1 MRHDSQ
7 WQDLA
12 VNDPSASSNSQ
23 ALWTRRVLH
32 GAGVLVAVGAAILF
46 VWQAASVLLLG
57 FGGILLAV
65 LLRGLSRW
73 LHRATR
79 LPMGVALAVVVVL
92 LISML
97 ASAIYFLSPS
107 VGRQARELQAAV
119 TAIVPKVQE
128 RIGDWPLIE
137 MLSSPAVDAPAAT
150 TDVLPDP
157 TAAAPNGSAPFRP
170 SVSAV
175 RDLFAGGA
183 VVARRIFGVFSTA
196 LGALGALLLVILLG
210 IFFAADPET
219 YRNGFLRLLPV
230 RIRPRVLE
238 VLDEVGYTL
247 RWWMIGQ
254 ACSMATL
261 GVLVTS
267 GLWLLGVPLAPVL
280 GLLAALL
287 TFVPYLGPI
296 VSAVP
301 GLLIAWSVSPT
312 LLLYAFIL
320 YLVVQNLE
328 GSVITPL
335 VQQTAVRVPP
345 VLIITA
351 QMLAGIVWGV
361 LGIVLAT
368 PLLAAGMVVMKRLY
382 VEDVLGDSFD
392 KAAVRE

>member
-1 MRHDSQ
+1 M
-7 WQDLA
+7 
-12 VNDPSASSNSQ
+12 
-23 ALWTRRVLH
+23 LH
-32 GAGVLVAVGAAILF
+32 AAGILVAVGAAILF
-46 VWQAASVLLLG
+46 LWQAASVLLLG
-57 FGGILLAV
+57 FGGVLLAV
-65 LLRGLSRW
+65 LLRGLSAW
-73 LHRATR
+73 LHRTTR
-79 LPMGVALAVVVVL
+79 LPMGVSLAAVVVVL
-92 LISML
+92 ISLL

-107 VGRQARELQAAV
+107 VGRQARELQTAVAA
-119 TAIVPKVQE
+119 ILPIVQE
-128 RIGDWPLIE
+128 RVGDWPLIE
-137 MLSSPAVDAPAAT
+137 MLSSPGETSTPGTGDLPEASTPGPAGT
-150 TDVLPDP
+150 LQPDP
-157 TAAAPNGSAPFRP
+157 PASSPNGSPGFRP
-170 SVSAV
+170 SAPTV
-175 RDLFAGGA
+175 RDLFTGGA
-183 VVARRIFGVFSTA
+183 AVARRIFGVFSTA

-238 VLDEVGYTL
+238 VLDEIGYTL

-261 GVLVTS
+261 GLLVTG
-267 GLWLLGVPLAPVL
+267 GLWSLGVPLAPVL
-280 GLLAALL
+280 GLLAAVL

-296 VSAVP
+296 ISAIP

-312 LLLYAFIL
+312 LLLYALLL
-320 YLVVQNLE
+320 YVVVQNLE

-382 VEDVLGDSFD
+382 VEDVLGDSFE
-392 KAAVRE
+392 KAAVPDDSRGRFTR